1 MQPLTGPREF
11 VLVRHAE
18 SRGNVANQAAHDRA
32 ANQLDLEVRDA
43 DMPLSPLGVRQARA
57 LGEHLH
63 GLPAEQRPSRVFS
76 SPYVRALD
84 TAEAAAA
91 GTDVPVE
98 VDERLRERE
107 LGLLDGVTAS
117 GIRHLHPDEAARREW
132 LGRFYYRPPSGESW
146 CDVLQR
152 VRQFLIQL
160 SMAQLE
166 GERVWVFSHQ
176 TVILSFRVAFEGLSE
191 KEVLDIDAS
200 TQLANCSMTRYTCG
214 PSGGWSLEAFGDT
227 SGVHAGLQRSWSGRG
242 GTGCRELRQAGAG
255 QPRPSLQPHLGLPAH
270 DVREGGE
277 AALRQGPR

>member
-1 MQPLTGPREF
+1 MSVRKDVMQPLTGPREF

-43 DMPLSPLGVRQARA
+43 DMPLSDLGVRQARA

-91 GTDVPVE
+91 GTDVPIE

-107 LGLLDGVTAS
+107 LGLLDGMTAS

-132 LGRFYYRPPSGESW
+132 LGKFYYRPPSGESW

-152 VRQFLIQL
+152 VRQFLMQL
-160 SMAQLE
+160 SMAELD
-166 GERVWVFSHQ
+166 GGCLWVFSHQ
-176 TVILSFRVAFEGLSE
+176 AVILSFRVAFEGLSE

-200 TQLANCSMTRYTCG
+200 TQLANCSMTRYTRG
-214 PSGGWSLEAFGDT
+214 TAGRWSLAAFDDT
-227 SGVHAGLQRSWSGRG
+227 SGVSQLAPETHEQPTAQRRSGEDDERRRG
-242 GTGCRELRQAGAG
+242 DGRDGGAAEGVAAAGAG
-255 QPRPSLQPHLGLPAH
+255 
-270 DVREGGE
+270 
-277 AALRQGPR
+277 

>member
-1 MQPLTGPREF
+1 MSVRKDVMQPLTGPREF

-18 SRGNVANQAAHDRA
+18 PGQCRQPGRPRPGRQPARPRGARCGHAALPAR
-32 ANQLDLEVRDA
+32 
-43 DMPLSPLGVRQARA
+43 SPSARA

-91 GTDVPVE
+91 GTDAPVE

-166 GERVWVFSHQ
+166 GAR
-176 TVILSFRVAFEGLSE
+176 L
-191 KEVLDIDAS
+191 
-200 TQLANCSMTRYTCG
+200 
-214 PSGGWSLEAFGDT
+214 
-227 SGVHAGLQRSWSGRG
+227 GLQPPDGDPLLPCRLRG
-242 GTGCRELRQAGAG
+242 AE
-255 QPRPSLQPHLGLPAH
+255 
-270 DVREGGE
+270 REGG
-277 AALRQGPR
+277 AGHRCVHPAGQLLDDPVHLWPLGRLVAGGVR